1 MKRLM
6 QAVLLILAVSVV
18 LAGCSSAKAPKEAI
32 QAAFAKSMEMNSYT
46 FTSALS
52 IDKLELPPALL
63 EGMDPAMAD
72 MVKNATLNIDGV
84 YQADPMQMEMTLKL
98 DLKGD
103 MAFSLNVPI
112 VMTQDKIWVKIP
124 QIPGFPLGD
133 AAGKFMEID
142 MKELAAEEGV
152 EIPTLDIDKQRKMTE
167 DMAGIFFKQFDE
179 KTYFSEVKKD
189 EVAGLPEDVKPDQ
202 VVKFN
207 VTQETFE
214 PMVMTI
220 VDKVAPEIIDLLL
233 NNEDYR
239 KTFQLEKADLEQAK
253 KELAEGD
260 RSELRKGLDEFK
272 KNAKVNELSLTTA
285 IVDELP
291 VYQVAKADLDFT
303 QEGETAKA
311 GLTFTTLYS
320 NINEKVEFP
329 IGIPKDAMSMEELMG
344 TFTGPGL

>member
-6 QAVLLILAVSVV
+6 QVVLLISAAMVV
-18 LAGCSSAKAPKEAI
+18 LAGCSTAKAPKEAI
-32 QAAFAKSMEMNSYT
+32 ETAFTKSMEMNSYT
-46 FTSALS
+46 FTSALAV
-52 IDKLELPPALL
+52 DKLELPASLL
-63 EGMDPAMAD
+63 EGMDPSMVD

-98 DLKGD
+98 DLRGD
-103 MAFSLNVPI
+103 MAFSLNVLMI
-112 VMTQDKIWVKIP
+112 LTQDKMWVKIP

-133 AAGKFMEID
+133 AAGKFVEID
-142 MKELAAEEGV
+142 MKQLAEEQGV
-152 EIPTLDIDKQRKMTE
+152 GVPELDINKQRKMTE
-167 DMAGIFFKQFDE
+167 DMAGIFFKHFDE
-179 KTYFSEVKKD
+179 KTYFTEVKKD
-189 EVAGLPEDVKPDQ
+189 EVAGLPEDVKPNQ
-202 VVKFN
+202 IVKFN

-214 PMVMTI
+214 PLVMTI

-253 KELAEGD
+253 KDLAEGD

-272 KNAKVNELSLTTA
+272 KNAKVNDLSLTTA

-291 VYQVAKADLDFT
+291 VYQVAKADLDYT

-311 GLTFTTLYS
+311 GLTFTTRYS

-329 IGIPKDAMSMEELMG
+329 IGIPKDAMSMEELMNS
-344 TFTGPGL
+344 FMGPAL